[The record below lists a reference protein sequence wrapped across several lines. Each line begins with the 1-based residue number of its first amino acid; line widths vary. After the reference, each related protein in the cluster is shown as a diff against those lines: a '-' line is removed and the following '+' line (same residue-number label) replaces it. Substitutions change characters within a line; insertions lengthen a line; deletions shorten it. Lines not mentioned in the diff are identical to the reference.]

1 MNAHIGFKLDARPSE
16 DVVPLARA
24 VEKAGFDELWVCE
37 DLGLAGGVAQAAAAL
52 AVTSQLHVGLGIAPA
67 AVRNAA
73 YLAMEFSSLSRA
85 SSDRF
90 HAGIGHGMPAWL
102 EQVGQHPDSL
112 MTCLREVTESVALL
126 TQGDAVTY
134 HGKHVQLD
142 EVTLLHPPRETL
154 RISLGVR
161 GPKGVALAK
170 DLDCGVILAEGSTP
184 EYVAAVRD
192 VLGPKAHIT
201 VFVWFNLDPDD
212 RARGTEQLR
221 TTVRQAL
228 KKPYLAAQLG
238 DLYGAA
244 SEDDALHRLT
254 VSGDTQ
260 TCRAAIGR
268 LIASGADSIVLQPIL
283 GQEEHQ
289 IALAENHLLASAVTI
304 GT

>member
-1 MNAHIGFKLDARPSE
+1 MNAHIGFKLDARPPE
-16 DVVPLARA
+16 DVIPLARA
-24 VEKAGFDELWVCE
+24 AEEAGFDELWVCE

-52 AVTSQLHVGLGIAPA
+52 AVTSRLRVGLGIAPA

-85 SSDRF
+85 SRNRF
-90 HAGIGHGMPAWL
+90 HAGIGHGMPSWL

-112 MTCLREVTESVALL
+112 MTCLQEVTESVALL
-126 TQGDAVTY
+126 MQGDSVTY
-134 HGKHVQLD
+134 HGKHVQLE
-142 EVTLLHPPRETL
+142 EVKLFHPPLATL
-154 RISLGVR
+154 PISLGVR

-192 VLGPKAHIT
+192 TLGPKAHIT

-212 RARGTEQLR
+212 RTRGTEQLR

-238 DLYGAA
+238 DLYGTA
-244 SEDDALHRLT
+244 SEDEALHRLT
-254 VSGDTQ
+254 VSGDGR
-260 TCRAAIGR
+260 TCRQAIDR
-268 LIASGADSIVLQPIL
+268 LAASGADSIVLQPLL
-283 GQEEHQ
+283 GCEEQQ
-289 IALAENHLLASAVTI
+289 IAVAEANLLSGA
-304 GT
+304 

>member
-16 DVVPLARA
+16 DVIALACA
-24 VEKAGFDELWVCE
+24 VENAGFDELWVCE

-52 AVTSQLHVGLGIAPA
+52 AVTSRLQVGLGIAPA

-85 SSDRF
+85 SSNRF

-102 EQVGQHPDSL
+102 HQVGQHPDSL

-126 TQGDAVTY
+126 TQGDSITY

-142 EVTLLHPPRETL
+142 DVLLFHPPLDKL

-184 EYVAAVRD
+184 EYVTAVRD
-192 VLGPKAHIT
+192 VLGPRAYIT

-212 RARGTEQLR
+212 GARGIEQLR

-238 DLYGAA
+238 DLYGTS
-244 SEDDALHRLT
+244 SEDEALDRLT

-260 TCRAAIGR
+260 KCRAAMDR
-268 LIASGADSIVLQPIL
+268 LIASGADSIVLQPVL
-283 GQEEHQ
+283 GQEEQQ
-289 IALAENHLLASAVTI
+289 IAAAGAHLLTRK
-304 GT
+304 

>member
-16 DVVPLARA
+16 DVIPLALA
-24 VEKAGFDELWVCE
+24 AEQAGFDELWVCE

-52 AVTSQLHVGLGIAPA
+52 AVTSRLRVGLGIAPA

-73 YLAMEFSSLSRA
+73 YLAMEFSALSRA
-85 SSDRF
+85 SHNRF

-126 TQGDAVTY
+126 MQGESVTY
-134 HGKHVQLD
+134 HGKHVQLA
-142 EVTLLHPPRETL
+142 EVKLFHPPVANL

-161 GPKGVALAK
+161 GPKGVALVQ

-192 VLGPKAHIT
+192 TLGPKAHIT

-212 RARGTEQLR
+212 RTRGTEQLR

-238 DLYGAA
+238 DLYGTSA
-244 SEDDALHRLT
+244 EDEALRRLT
-254 VSGDTQ
+254 VSGDGRA
-260 TCRAAIGR
+260 CRAAIDR

-283 GQEEHQ
+283 GQEEQQ
-289 IALAENHLLASAVTI
+289 IAIARTNLLSGA
-304 GT
+304 